1 MEEFAGKITSRTS
14 NFLLGRLRDLVR
26 RGHVASDAT
35 VVEEI
40 FHPNMQ
46 DMDIVVLLVLYL
58 ERSENTRRFV
68 AIVECSAGCMEDFD
82 YQCP

>member
-58 ERSENTRRFV
+58 ECSENTRRFV
-68 AIVECSAGCMEDFD
+68 AIVECSAGCMED
-82 YQCP
+82 